1 MSGGGVINP
10 DNILIP
16 NADPDAIEAVG
27 RALKDD
33 AADIAQAGH
42 DITAAWAGLEG
53 HYDAPESE

>member
-42 DITAAWAGLEG
+42 DITQGAG
-53 HYDAPESE
+53 S